1 MDNKQFRLKRI
12 RSQIRR
18 LVPVVFLMLAIVLMA
33 MWRTQNSVVVSVR
46 DVASEKMAPLISF
59 LSVPARWVKST
70 KKTFSDVVFL
80 YQRNK
85 DLERENQ
92 ILRSWR
98 ALALQLQAEQ
108 DAVKKMAKYVPYPK
122 SKSVSARVAMDTGD
136 KFSRSYIALAG
147 YKDGIKNGSVAMTDT
162 GILGRV
168 IEVGKHASRLMLL
181 TDYLSRVPVLVG
193 AGRIPAILTGD
204 NTNHP
209 KLIFSDRLNEIKK
222 GDVILTSGYMGVY
235 PSGLGVGIVLEADE
249 EDIEVEL
256 FETGENLEFV
266 HLVDFGLGDVLLT
279 KDCEEP

>member
-181 TDYLSRVPVLVG
+181 FVAS
-193 AGRIPAILTGD
+193 
-204 NTNHP
+204 
-209 KLIFSDRLNEIKK
+209 
-222 GDVILTSGYMGVY
+222 TSFGGGWSYSGHFNRRQY
-235 PSGLGVGIVLEADE
+235 KPS
-249 EDIEVEL
+249 
-256 FETGENLEFV
+256 
-266 HLVDFGLGDVLLT
+266 
-279 KDCEEP
+279 